1 MKKFFI
7 QFEPEDNNTNS
18 MISFLKL
25 TGDVHEILGT
35 FFFFFLE
42 MNYSSVRLRDS
53 LLEVSENSRVFIM
66 EIPEGVNAAWHLTV
80 DNSNWLKTIL

>member
-18 MISFLKL
+18 MISYLKS

-35 FFFFFLE
+35 FFCFKTE
-42 MNYSSVRLRDS
+42 MNYSSVGLRDS

>member
-1 MKKFFI
+1 
-7 QFEPEDNNTNS
+7 
-18 MISFLKL
+18 
-25 TGDVHEILGT
+25 
-35 FFFFFLE
+35 